1 MLIKH
6 FMYFPFLKVDRKTL
20 NDLFHIG
27 RQDCLRPLQVGHG
40 AETLRVLVGID
51 LIPCLEVDEVELL
64 VFGGG
69 EEEVLAE
76 EADGLWRE
84 SVLGVGP
91 HRLCSG

>member
-1 MLIKH
+1 
-6 FMYFPFLKVDRKTL
+6 MYFPFLKVDRKTL
-20 NDLFHIG
+20 YGLFHIG
-27 RQDCLRPLQVGHG
+27 RQDCLRPFQVGHG
-40 AETLRVLVGID
+40 AETLRVLEGIK

-69 EEEVLAE
+69 EEEVGAE

-91 HRLCSG
+91 QRLCSG

>member
-6 FMYFPFLKVDRKTL
+6 FMYFPFLNVNIKPL
-20 NDLFHIG
+20 YGLFHIG
-27 RQDCLRPLQVGHG
+27 RQDCLRPLQVCHG
-40 AETLRVLVGID
+40 AETLRVLEGIK
-51 LIPCLEVDEVELL
+51 LIPCLKVDEVELL

-69 EEEVLAE
+69 EEEVGAE